1 MSIDLKIKVSIILFK
16 GKTYSDGT
24 HPIMLQHYINGK
36 TKRKVIHKCLPD
48 QWDSVNKRIK
58 SKVTNS
64 SYINAVISEAYID
77 AERSV
82 MEVRT
87 GTNTLGSLFQAPKPV
102 TLGRAFDKEMERYK
116 SEMKPGPYE
125 RMISYRAHIQ
135 TYCRVDDLKLCDID
149 LAWFEDYVRKLKN
162 LGNCGSTIQ
171 KKMKTIR
178 AIVQR
183 YSDKDLDF
191 SIKNLKVSSQKTIKQ
206 KLCGAEFSLIEN
218 LILPD
223 DQPIAYARD
232 LFLLQ
237 VYMRGMRIG
246 DILQARSE
254 DFVDGRFNY
263 VTDKG
268 NKNMGLKLI
277 PKAQSIVDK
286 YYMRFERLF
295 PFFKWEP
302 NKKLTLFENK
312 QERLALKG
320 ACTTIINKHLKEI
333 AKLANID
340 KPLTTH
346 IARHTFARMAIDKIN
361 NPMVTMELL
370 GHSSLAVHQG
380 YLNDIRRDDVLD
392 QANDSIFM

>member
-1 MSIDLKIKVSIILFK
+1 MPVEMKIAVSIILFK
-16 GKTYSDGT
+16 GKTLADGT

-36 TKRKVIHKCLPD
+36 VKMKVIHRCLPD
-48 QWDSVNKRIK
+48 QWDPLKKRIRP
-58 SKVTNS
+58 KVSNS
-64 SYINAVISEAYID
+64 AYINAVISEAYFE
-77 AERSV
+77 AEKSV
-82 MEVRT
+82 MEVRA
-87 GTNTLGSLFQAPKPV
+87 GANSVHSLFEVAKPV
-102 TLGRAFDKEMERYK
+102 TLGDAFIKQMDRFKA
-116 SEMKPGPYE
+116 EMKPGPYE
-125 RMISYRAHIQ
+125 RLITYRAYLQ
-135 TYCRVDDLKLCDID
+135 SYCKVDNLQLCDMDLK
-149 LAWFEDYVRKLKN
+149 WFEDYVARLKD
-162 LGNCGSTIQ
+162 LGNCGSTIK

-178 AIVQR
+178 ALVQR

-191 SIKNLKVSSQKTIKQ
+191 SIKNFKVSSQKTIKQ

-218 LILPD
+218 LIHPD
-223 DQPIAYARD
+223 DQPITYARD

-237 VYMRGMRIG
+237 VYMRGIRIG

-254 DFVDGRFNY
+254 DFVDGRFKY

-268 NKNMGLKLI
+268 DKNMGLKLI

-312 QERLALKG
+312 QQRLAVKG
-320 ACTTIINKHLKEI
+320 ACTTIVNKHLKEI

-346 IARHTFARMAIDKIN
+346 IARHT
-361 NPMVTMELL
+361 LL
-370 GHSSLAVHQG
+370 VWL
-380 YLNDIRRDDVLD
+380 
-392 QANDSIFM
+392 